1 MTLRFQR
8 LDHQGV
14 AEVLKSTG
22 VREVIHAA
30 AQEIAAAA
38 RAQRPG
44 ADIVVDDYVTD
55 RAASSVT
62 VREVAAMT
70 WQVRDGILTRAATGA
85 GLEVTE
91 R

>member
-8 LDHQGV
+8 LDHGGV
-14 AEVLKSTG
+14 AEILKSAD
-22 VREVIHAA
+22 VKEVVHAA
-30 AQEIAAAA
+30 AEEIAAAA
-38 RAQRPG
+38 RAQHPG
-44 ADIVVDDYVTD
+44 ADVVVDDYVTD

-62 VREVAAMT
+62 VREFEAMT
-70 WQVRDGILTRAATGA
+70 WQVRDGLLTRAAASA